1 MPEDGPPEAS
11 TLVAESRLSLRL
23 PLVIRRD
30 YRLAGTFDCFNQTSG
45 GYRQP
50 LAPRFESDKTLDRT
64 LRMNSRQRINRL
76 VAHWAA
82 FPIGINDRGVAVTGK
97 YHGHLVCENADGSFS
112 ELAQI
117 VIRLNRI
124 GEQTSKRVGWFAY
137 SAECRAEQRASPFDD
152 ERHGTSRHAWR

>member
-64 LRMNSRQRINRL
+64 LRMNSRQRIDGMMADR
-76 VAHWAA
+76 AE
-82 FPIGINDRGVAVTGK
+82 FPVGINDRGVAVLGK
-97 YHGHLVCENADGSFS
+97 YHGHLVCEHADGRFY
-112 ELAQI
+112 ELALAGGGRHRRFTAHQDHGA
-117 VIRLNRI
+117 VIEEKGLLWLLGRIEQGAWLRL
-124 GEQTSKRVGWFAY
+124 
-137 SAECRAEQRASPFDD
+137 P
-152 ERHGTSRHAWR
+152 